1 MKANNPNTTPF
12 LMAKT
17 NAVCFNHECG
27 IKNKCSRY
35 QAELLQGDFV
45 LYNFTPE
52 GANCVGFLDY
62 PEKYKFLIK

>member
-1 MKANNPNTTPF
+1 
-12 LMAKT
+12 MAKT

-35 QAELLQGDFV
+35 QAQMPEADCV
-45 LYNFTPE
+45 THNFTPE

-62 PEKYKFLIK
+62 PEMYKFLIK